1 MLHNCKAIDT
11 LQHLR
16 EISVL
21 QFKQCY
27 IFIPDQS
34 FNVTHLMTH
43 MKNQISALRDPFPSL
58 DDLKKKKIL
67 AWCGRLMA
75 KIFTF
80 NSTNVINYT
89 ISILLVSQDYYFLN
103 C

>member
-1 MLHNCKAIDT
+1 MMRKAVLHNCKAIDT

-58 DDLKKKKIL
+58 DDLKKTET
-67 AWCGRLMA
+67 G
-75 KIFTF
+75 
-80 NSTNVINYT
+80 
-89 ISILLVSQDYYFLN
+89 LV
-103 C
+103 CETHG